1 MYYYTIGLK
10 VLGSIPLFFKY
21 LRIALS
27 ETPSFLPIAEYDVS
41 LMPAMMTSISGHSI
55 FNSIYFKLRVREYVK

>member
-41 LMPAMMTSISGHSI
+41 LMPAMMTACNDDINIRS
-55 FNSIYFKLRVREYVK
+55 FDLQ